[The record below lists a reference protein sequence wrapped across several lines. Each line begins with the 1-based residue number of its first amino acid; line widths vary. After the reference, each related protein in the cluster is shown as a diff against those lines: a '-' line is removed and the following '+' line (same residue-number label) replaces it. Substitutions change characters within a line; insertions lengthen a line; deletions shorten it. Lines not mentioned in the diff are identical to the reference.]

1 MGGDQHDQRIMKNEY
16 QETGGSIVGQ
26 LSGNG
31 NFLFQPDSKGHEKKR
46 PEDWAEGIQMDS
58 RPGDIPYSIGCQYF
72 VHVPFR
78 VILANAQVIGDA
90 EQKPGSYGEQDEGS
104 KGIFVNVF
112 YFSQFDG
119 RQEKAQTEQGDGGW
133 SKGNLVGRHG
143 VLEPVRAEADQDQDK
158 NRIFQF
164 QQDGGNEGT
173 ENDIPQKPCG
183 RGKGSPVNP
192 LMERGIKS
200 GVKRE
205 RKPARLH
212 KYSGSPIFM
221 IPGWRKE
228 MTIFQNRKG
237 MRSV

>member
-46 PEDWAEGIQMDS
+46 PEDWAEGIQTDS

-183 RGKGSPVNP
+183 RGKGFS
-192 LMERGIKS
+192 RQSIDG
-200 GVKRE
+200 KRN
-205 RKPARLH
+205 KI
-212 KYSGSPIFM
+212 GS
-221 IPGWRKE
+221 E
-228 MTIFQNRKG
+228 KG
-237 MRSV
+237 AEACKVA

>member
-173 ENDIPQKPCG
+173 ENDIPQKTMWE
-183 RGKGSPVNP
+183 GKRVLPS
-192 LMERGIKS
+192 I
-200 GVKRE
+200 
-205 RKPARLH
+205 H
-212 KYSGSPIFM
+212 
-221 IPGWRKE
+221 
-228 MTIFQNRKG
+228 
-237 MRSV
+237 

>member
-1 MGGDQHDQRIMKNEY
+1 MAGINTKGAKKDCFQMWEGISMIKDNEERI
-16 QETGGSIVGQ
+16 
-26 LSGNG
+26 SGNRREHSWTAFWQRE
-31 NFLFQPDSKGHEKKR
+31 FLFQPDSKGHEKKR
-46 PEDWAEGIQMDS
+46 PEDWAEGIQTDS

-90 EQKPGSYGEQDEGS
+90 EQKPGSYGEQNEGS

-183 RGKGSPVNP
+183 RGKGFS
-192 LMERGIKS
+192 RQSIDG
-200 GVKRE
+200 KRN
-205 RKPARLH
+205 KI
-212 KYSGSPIFM
+212 GS
-221 IPGWRKE
+221 E
-228 MTIFQNRKG
+228 KG
-237 MRSV
+237 AEACKVA

>member
-1 MGGDQHDQRIMKNEY
+1 MKNEY

-46 PEDWAEGIQMDS
+46 PEDWAEGIQTDS

-90 EQKPGSYGEQDEGS
+90 EQKPGSYGEQNEGS

-173 ENDIPQKPCG
+173 ENVLPSI
-183 RGKGSPVNP
+183 
-192 LMERGIKS
+192 
-200 GVKRE
+200 
-205 RKPARLH
+205 H
-212 KYSGSPIFM
+212 
-221 IPGWRKE
+221 
-228 MTIFQNRKG
+228 
-237 MRSV
+237 

>member
-1 MGGDQHDQRIMKNEY
+1 MFPDVGGDQHDQRIMKNEY

-183 RGKGSPVNP
+183 RGKGFS
-192 LMERGIKS
+192 L
-200 GVKRE
+200 
-205 RKPARLH
+205 
-212 KYSGSPIFM
+212 
-221 IPGWRKE
+221 
-228 MTIFQNRKG
+228 
-237 MRSV
+237 

>member
-1 MGGDQHDQRIMKNEY
+1 MEQ
-16 QETGGSIVGQ
+16 
-26 LSGNG
+26 
-31 NFLFQPDSKGHEKKR
+31 DSKGHEKKR

-143 VLEPVRAEADQDQDK
+143 VLEPVRAEADQDQ
-158 NRIFQF
+158 
-164 QQDGGNEGT
+164 

-183 RGKGSPVNP
+183 RGKGFS
-192 LMERGIKS
+192 RQSIDG
-200 GVKRE
+200 KRN
-205 RKPARLH
+205 KI
-212 KYSGSPIFM
+212 GS
-221 IPGWRKE
+221 E
-228 MTIFQNRKG
+228 KG
-237 MRSV
+237 AEAGKVA

>member
-164 QQDGGNEGT
+164 QQDGG
-173 ENDIPQKPCG
+173 K
-183 RGKGSPVNP
+183 
-192 LMERGIKS
+192 
-200 GVKRE
+200 
-205 RKPARLH
+205 
-212 KYSGSPIFM
+212 
-221 IPGWRKE
+221 
-228 MTIFQNRKG
+228 
-237 MRSV
+237 

>member
-1 MGGDQHDQRIMKNEY
+1 MFPDVGGDQHDQRIMKNEY

-173 ENDIPQKPCG
+173 ENDIPQKTMWE
-183 RGKGSPVNP
+183 GKRVLPS
-192 LMERGIKS
+192 I
-200 GVKRE
+200 
-205 RKPARLH
+205 H
-212 KYSGSPIFM
+212 
-221 IPGWRKE
+221 
-228 MTIFQNRKG
+228 
-237 MRSV
+237 

>member
-78 VILANAQVIGDA
+78 GILANAQVIGDA

-143 VLEPVRAEADQDQDK
+143 VLEPVRAEADQD
-158 NRIFQF
+158 
-164 QQDGGNEGT
+164 
-173 ENDIPQKPCG
+173 
-183 RGKGSPVNP
+183 
-192 LMERGIKS
+192 
-200 GVKRE
+200 
-205 RKPARLH
+205 
-212 KYSGSPIFM
+212 
-221 IPGWRKE
+221 
-228 MTIFQNRKG
+228 
-237 MRSV
+237 